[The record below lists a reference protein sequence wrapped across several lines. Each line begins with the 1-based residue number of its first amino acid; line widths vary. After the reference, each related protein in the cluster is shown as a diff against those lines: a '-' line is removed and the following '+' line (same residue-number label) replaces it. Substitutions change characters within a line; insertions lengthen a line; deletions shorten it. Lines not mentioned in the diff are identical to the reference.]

1 MLKVLEIVVSILRK
15 IGRIL
20 AIVVVIVAK
29 KMTIFE
35 FHKGADFLQLLF
47 FNPSSSGLGN
57 TMSNLKHTCWIVEKV
72 EILWTILEIPLN
84 ILEIALKLLKEDWQ
98 F

>member
-1 MLKVLEIVVSILRK
+1 MRRIPIFKNLSFSKMLKVLEIVVSILRK
-15 IGRIL
+15 NGRIL

-57 TMSNLKHTCWIVEKV
+57 TMSNLKHTC
-72 EILWTILEIPLN
+72 
-84 ILEIALKLLKEDWQ
+84 
-98 F
+98 

>member
-1 MLKVLEIVVSILRK
+1 MRRIPIFKNLSFSKMLKVLEIVVSILRK

-47 FNPSSSGLGN
+47 L
-57 TMSNLKHTCWIVEKV
+57 TLV
-72 EILWTILEIPLN
+72 LQDLEIPCQ
-84 ILEIALKLLKEDWQ
+84 I
-98 F
+98 

>member
-1 MLKVLEIVVSILRK
+1 MRRIPIFKNLSFSKMLKVLEIVVSILRK

-35 FHKGADFLQLLF
+35 FHKGADFLKLLFF
-47 FNPSSSGLGN
+47 FNPSSSGLGH
-57 TMSNLKHTCWIVEKV
+57 TMSNLKHTC
-72 EILWTILEIPLN
+72 
-84 ILEIALKLLKEDWQ
+84 
-98 F
+98 

>member
-15 IGRIL
+15 VGRIL

-29 KMTIFE
+29 KNDTIFE
-35 FHKGADFLQLLF
+35 FHKGADLLKMLFF

-57 TMSNLKHTCWIVEKV
+57 TMSNLKHTC
-72 EILWTILEIPLN
+72 
-84 ILEIALKLLKEDWQ
+84 
-98 F
+98 

>member
-1 MLKVLEIVVSILRK
+1 MRRIPIFKNLSFSKMLKVLEEIVVSILRK
-15 IGRIL
+15 VGRIL

-57 TMSNLKHTCWIVEKV
+57 TMSNLKHTC
-72 EILWTILEIPLN
+72 
-84 ILEIALKLLKEDWQ
+84 
-98 F
+98 